1 MRVVHYVPFI
11 DRTKGGV
18 SAFIDILSRD
28 LGDAC
33 DLYVIT
39 HMSDNDY
46 VLQNC
51 KVISCKQ

>member
-39 HMSDNDY
+39 HMSDNG
-46 VLQNC
+46 LTC
-51 KVISCKQ
+51 KVPCENS